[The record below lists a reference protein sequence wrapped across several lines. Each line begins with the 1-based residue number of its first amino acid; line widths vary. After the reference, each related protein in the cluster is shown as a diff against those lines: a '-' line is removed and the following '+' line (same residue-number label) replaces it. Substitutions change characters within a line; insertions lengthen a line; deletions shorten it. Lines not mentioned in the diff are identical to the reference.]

1 MIFVMLMNCYSY
13 FFYKRLEHSN
23 LFFILFRNYIMMFY
37 LITRLIVFKYGGN
50 VTVEQQELKRDLKNR
65 HVQLIAIGG
74 TIGTG
79 LFLGSGKAIQL
90 AGPSIIFAYLIVGI
104 ALFFVMRALGE
115 LLLSNAGYQSFTD
128 FADGLYWTVGRV
140 CDWMD
145 VLVLLDYDS
154 YGRYYSCWCIR
165 TILVRY
171 SAMDTSFSL
180 FSDFIRV

>member
-1 MIFVMLMNCYSY
+1 MEEC
-13 FFYKRLEHSN
+13 K
-23 LFFILFRNYIMMFY
+23 
-37 LITRLIVFKYGGN
+37 
-50 VTVEQQELKRDLKNR
+50 VEQQELKRDLKNR

-128 FADGLYWTVGRV
+128 FADRLYWTVGRL
-140 CDWMD
+140 CNWMD

-154 YGRYYSCWCIR
+154 YG
-165 TILVRY
+165 
-171 SAMDTSFSL
+171 
-180 FSDFIRV
+180 

>member
-1 MIFVMLMNCYSY
+1 MIAIG
-13 FFYKRLEHSN
+13 HSIAGASSGEN
-23 LFFILFRNYIMMFY
+23 AFIAAPKGSSSQAKGQKSNNSFY
-37 LITRLIVFKYGGN
+37 LKMNLLFYSFEEIGEIQSLFYTLKNGGIIM
-50 VTVEQQELKRDLKNR
+50 EQQELKRDLKNR

-128 FADGLYWTVGRV
+128 FAADYIGPWAGL
-140 CDWMD
+140 CDRMD

-154 YGRYYSCWCIR
+154 YG
-165 TILVRY
+165 
-171 SAMDTSFSL
+171 
-180 FSDFIRV
+180 